1 MLQYDNSA
9 FYFVALSFITLY
21 LVPSWYYIITR
32 VYRAFFGLSDKDVG
46 AVARTA
52 AENKK
57 AKDLQKSSKGLA
69 LLQSKGFLVNLGITV
84 FLTLIFIYLSV
95 TVSSDGEVNSFNP
108 FSILEI
114 DTGSEM
120 KVIKKA
126 YRSLSI
132 KYHPDKNPSPEAK
145 AKFMMIAKAYEA
157 LTDETAKENYEKY
170 GNPDGKQSLAV
181 SIGLP
186 AFLLET
192 KYRNVVLMS
201 YLIIMVGVIPFCVW
215 KYYSDSSK
223 FGEKDVM
230 YETYSWYHHTL
241 TENTIIKSLPETFAG
256 SAEFR
261 QANMPT
267 TQQEKTEIG
276 KTMTSVRS
284 NMQKPKY
291 NHPVCIKGNVLL
303 HAHLLRKTD
312 ALSEKMQN
320 DLKNMLRL
328 SNSLVDAMISVC
340 QHQDWVSTA
349 CNVIEFGQH
358 IVQAV
363 WTKDSS
369 LLQLPYFSPEEVK
382 HAEKGKKAPI
392 KTIAQYRDLDDADK
406 KGMANFTDDQKKDVL
421 SCLNKVIPDIS
432 VETKVFVDD
441 DEDNKVYEGDLCT
454 VRVTLTRN
462 NVEEGE
468 KAGLVHAPLFPFPK
482 QEAWWV
488 ILGTAEGKIISIEK
502 VTDPA
507 RVVNHNIKF
516 LAPRT
521 GGYEF
526 DLFVKSN
533 AYLGLDQQ
541 LKVNLTTLDNSA
553 LPEYK
558 VHPDDAELDEEPTLF
573 EEMMNANVEEDSDS
587 DDEDDDDDSDD
598 EDNAGPAIREMSAAE
613 KKKEE
618 LRKTRKA
625 DAGGDDD
632 SDDDSDVEEVYT
644 EK

>member
-21 LVPSWYYIITR
+21 LVPSWYYIISR
-32 VYRAFFGLSDKDVG
+32 VYSAFFGLSDKDVG

-57 AKDLQKSSKGLA
+57 AKDLQKTSKGLA
-69 LLQSKGFLVNLGITV
+69 LLQSKGFLINLGITV
-84 FLTLIFIYLSV
+84 FLTFIFIYLSV
-95 TVSSDGEVNSFNP
+95 SVSSDGEVNSFDP

-132 KYHPDKNPSPEAK
+132 KYHPDKNPTPEAK

-267 TQQEKTEIG
+267 TQQEKAEIG
-276 KTMTSVRS
+276 KTMTAVRS

-303 HAHLLRKTD
+303 HAHLLRKTEG
-312 ALSEKMQN
+312 LSEKMQG

-349 CNVIEFGQH
+349 CNIIEFGQH

-369 LLQLPYFSPEEVK
+369 LLQLPYFTPEEVK
-382 HAEKGKKAPI
+382 HAEKGKKGPI
-392 KTIAQYRDLDDADK
+392 KTVAQYRDLDDDDK
-406 KGMANFTDDQKKDVL
+406 KGTANFTDDQKKDVL

-441 DEDNKVYEGDLCT
+441 DEDDKVYEGDLCT

-558 VHPDDAELDEEPTLF
+558 IHPDDAELDEEPTLF

-587 DDEDDDDDSDD
+587 DDDDDDDDSDD

-618 LRKTRKA
+618 LRKARKA
-625 DAGGDDD
+625 AAGGDDD